1 MNKESND
8 LVYSRSLI
16 YGLAKSIESLN
27 KPLYNTAII
36 ESLNKLNLSIINNI
50 SQITKLSIEMNKTLI
65 NGYKLLNSTSNYINT
80 IVDVSNKFT
89 VDFNKNMINYF
100 NNLSNF
106 TKFNTA
112 IPEQLYNLSKFA
124 NLGSIE
130 LNNSLKILSESITK
144 INIDPD
150 IFISSINNIV
160 TLGLEYQVSDQGTV
174 SLNDEYMNET
184 KELEITNEILNDDDL
199 NIEQKLYSIIERFRY
214 KHPIIVMF
222 LVIFVFSSIQSY
234 IDDIGKGII
243 KSSIIAVQANEN
255 NIKIDKEIKD
265 NVVKNIDK
273 EAKDNKEYILNT
285 YRFVNTNSLSV
296 RVSNNIKSNKLYEL
310 KYGDVVKILKKN
322 KNWSFIEY
330 EEDEAQIR
338 GWVFTR
344 YISRFGK

>member
-27 KPLYNTAII
+27 KPLYNTAMI
-36 ESLNKLNLSIINNI
+36 ESLNKLNLSISNNI
-50 SQITKLSIEMNKTLI
+50 SQITKLSIEMNKILT
-65 NGYKLLNSTSNYINT
+65 NGYKLLNSTSNYINA

-100 NNLSNF
+100 I
-106 TKFNTA
+106 KFNTA
-112 IPEQLYNLSKFA
+112 IPEQLYSLSKFT
-124 NLGSIE
+124 NIDSIE
-130 LNNSLKILSESITK
+130 LNNSLKILSESIAK

-150 IFISSINNIV
+150 IFNSSINNIV
-160 TLGLEYQVSDQGTV
+160 KFGLEYQVDSAGIV
-174 SLNDEYMNET
+174 SLNSEYIDKT
-184 KELEITNEILNDDDL
+184 KELEATNEILNDDKL
-199 NIEQKLYSIIERFRY
+199 SIGQKLYSIIERFEY
-214 KHPIIVMF
+214 NYFIIF
-222 LVIFVFSSIQSY
+222 ILLKFFIFSPIQSY
-234 IDDIGKGII
+234 IDDMGKRII
-243 KSSIIAVQANEN
+243 ESSIIQVQANEN
-255 NIKIDKEIKD
+255 NIKADKEIKS

-285 YRFVNTNSLSV
+285 YRFVNADALSV
-296 RVSNNIKSNKLYEL
+296 RVSNNTKSNKIYEL
-310 KYGDVVKILKKN
+310 KYGNVVKILRKN

>member
-1 MNKESND
+1 MS
-8 LVYSRSLI
+8 
-16 YGLAKSIESLN
+16 
-27 KPLYNTAII
+27 
-36 ESLNKLNLSIINNI
+36 
-50 SQITKLSIEMNKTLI
+50 
-65 NGYKLLNSTSNYINT
+65 
-80 IVDVSNKFT
+80 VSNKFT

-106 TKFNTA
+106 TKFNNA

-130 LNNSLKILSESITK
+130 LNNSLKILSESVTK
-144 INIDPD
+144 INIEPD
-150 IFISSINNIV
+150 IFNSSINNIV
-160 TLGLEYQVSDQGTV
+160 KFGLEYQVDSAGTV
-174 SLNDEYMNET
+174 SLNNEYIDKT
-184 KELEITNEILNDDDL
+184 KELEATNEILNDDEL
-199 NIEQKLYSIIERFRY
+199 SIGQKLYSIIERFEY
-214 KHPIIVMF
+214 NNFIIF
-222 LVIFVFSSIQSY
+222 ILLKIFIFSPIQSY
-234 IDDIGKGII
+234 IDDMGKGII
-243 KSSIIAVQANEN
+243 ESSIIAVQANEN
-255 NIKIDKEIKD
+255 NIKINKEIKD

-273 EAKDNKEYILNT
+273 EAKNNKEYILNI

-296 RVSNNIKSNKLYEL
+296 RVSNNTKSNKIYEL